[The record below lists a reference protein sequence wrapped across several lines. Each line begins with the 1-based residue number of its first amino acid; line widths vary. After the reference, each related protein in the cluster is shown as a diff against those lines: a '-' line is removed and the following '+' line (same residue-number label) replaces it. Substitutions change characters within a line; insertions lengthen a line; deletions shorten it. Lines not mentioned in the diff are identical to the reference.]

1 MLSLRLLLLWV
12 HLAGVVVWFGAIA
25 YFLLVLRPAVRG
37 SGMERREW
45 YRLLREIKGR
55 LRRVVG
61 VALAAILLSGIG
73 LAHARGLWRTDVWS
87 IGTYGQA
94 FVLKLLLVALL
105 IGIFATALP
114 LIERI
119 QVPVQRGR
127 AFVWTHAV
135 ALAIGSAAALLGL
148 FLHG

>member
-61 VALAAILLSGIG
+61 GALVAIVASGVW
-73 LAHARGLWRTDVWS
+73 LAHERGLWRADLWS
-87 IGTYGQA
+87 LGPYGQA
-94 FVLKLLLVALL
+94 FALKLLLVALL
-105 IGIFATALP
+105 IGIFLTALP

-119 QVPVQRGR
+119 ELPVKRGR

-135 ALAIGSAAALLGL
+135 ALAIGSATALLGL